1 MGAAARST
9 LPFGMT
15 VIVTL
20 ALKGDGGHISLFRY
34 RDLSRTLLITIML
47 PEVAMATAPAQKTAA
62 TAPGLKRSLS
72 VWQAVGLS
80 LALMAP
86 SMAANINPQGAIGA
100 GRAVPLAFLIAAVG
114 VLFVAYTFARLCQ
127 YYRHSGSVYAFVGA
141 TLGPRAGVVAGW
153 GLAGTYVF
161 YAVTTAAAAGI
172 FGTGLLDSLGLW
184 KNQPSWAPMLF
195 VGVVLALALL
205 LAALPARGGTN
216 VLLIVEV
223 CTVTLILI
231 VTVVVFVKLLSHS
244 APGGSTFTWSVFSL
258 APGTGV
264 SALFLGVVFGFLS
277 FAGFEASSTLG
288 EEAHNPSRDIPRAIL
303 GVAVFG
309 GIYYVV
315 VTAAEMMGFGTSAAG
330 IKSFGSSAS
339 LLGDLGSSYVGS
351 WVGNIITAGTTV
363 SAFGCCLACTV
374 GAARMIYAM
383 SRDSFGERGIGAA
396 HSRWGTPAAATGVVT
411 VMAVIIYVVY
421 VIVSSSPSALAENAF
436 LWSGTIGTLILL
448 VAYVLATIGMTLLV
462 FVRREMPSVPMWQ
475 VIIPIA
481 GIVVLGYTIYRN
493 VYPYPT
499 GDGHWFPIV
508 AGAWLAA
515 AVIGVLLAPR
525 TARRLGAALMS
536 REGISR

>member
-1 MGAAARST
+1 
-9 LPFGMT
+9 
-15 VIVTL
+15 
-20 ALKGDGGHISLFRY
+20 
-34 RDLSRTLLITIML
+34 
-47 PEVAMATAPAQKTAA
+47 MATAPAQKTTAA
-62 TAPGLKRSLS
+62 GPGLKRSLS

-172 FGTGLLDSLGLW
+172 FGTGLLDSLGIW
-184 KNQPSWAPMLF
+184 KNQPSWAPMLL
-195 VGVVLALALL
+195 VGVVLTLALV
-205 LAALPARGGTN
+205 LAALPARRGTN
-216 VLLIVEV
+216 VLLVVEV
-223 CTVTLILI
+223 CTVTLILV

-258 APGTGV
+258 APGTSL

-330 IKSFGSSAS
+330 LKSFGSSAS

-374 GAARMIYAM
+374 GAARLIYAM
-383 SRDSFGERGIGAA
+383 SRDSFGARGIGAV

-411 VMAVIIYVVY
+411 VMAVTIYVVY
-421 VIVSSSPSALAENAF
+421 VIVSSQPSALATNAF

-448 VAYVLATIGMTLLV
+448 VAYVLATVGMTLLV

-475 VIIPIA
+475 VIIPVA

-508 AGAWLAA
+508 AGGWLAA
-515 AVIGVLLAPR
+515 AVIGVLAAPR
-525 TARRLGAALMS
+525 TARRLGSALMS

>member
-1 MGAAARST
+1 
-9 LPFGMT
+9 
-15 VIVTL
+15 
-20 ALKGDGGHISLFRY
+20 
-34 RDLSRTLLITIML
+34 
-47 PEVAMATAPAQKTAA
+47 VATTPAEKTSVAG
-62 TAPGLKRSLS
+62 PGLKRSLS
-72 VWQAVGLS
+72 LWQAVGLS

-153 GLAGTYVF
+153 GLVGTYVF

-172 FGTGLLDSLGLW
+172 FGTGLLKTLGVW
-184 KNQPSWAPMLF
+184 KNQPSWAPVIF

-258 APGTGV
+258 GPGTSL

-277 FAGFEASSTLG
+277 FAGFEAAATLG
-288 EEAHNPSRDIPRAIL
+288 EEAKRPTRDIPRAIL
-303 GVAVFG
+303 GTAVFG
-309 GIYYVV
+309 GLYFVI
-315 VTAAEMMGFGTSAAG
+315 VTAVEMMAFGTSAAG
-330 IKSFGSSAS
+330 VKAFATAPS
-339 LLGDLGSSYVGS
+339 LLGDLGSSFVGS
-351 WVGNIITAGTTV
+351 WVGDIITLGTAI
-363 SAFGCCLACTV
+363 SAFGCTLACVV
-374 GAARMIYAM
+374 GAARLLYAL
-383 SRDSFGERGIGAA
+383 SRDTAGPRGLGQSHA
-396 HSRWGTPAAATGVVT
+396 RWGTPVWATFAVT
-411 VMAVIIYVVY
+411 AMAAVI
-421 VIVSSSPSALAENAF
+421 VIVETAVSAHADAFNTF

-448 VAYVLATIGMTLLV
+448 VVYVLATVGCIMLV
-462 FVRREMPSVPMWQ
+462 FVRRKLPVPMWQ
-475 VIIPIA
+475 VIVPIA
-481 GIVVLGYTIYRN
+481 SLVVLGYTLYRN

-499 GDGHWFPIV
+499 GTAFWFPITS
-508 AGAWLAA
+508 GIWLGVVII
-515 AVIGVLLAPR
+515 AVIFAPG
-525 TARRLGAALMS
+525 TARKLGAALAA
-536 REGISR
+536 REGIVAPGDEAAAPPLTAARDETARGS

>member
-1 MGAAARST
+1 
-9 LPFGMT
+9 
-15 VIVTL
+15 
-20 ALKGDGGHISLFRY
+20 
-34 RDLSRTLLITIML
+34 
-47 PEVAMATAPAQKTAA
+47 MATTPAQKTAA
-62 TAPGLKRSLS
+62 PPGLKRSLS

-86 SMAANINPQGAIGA
+86 SMAANINPQGAAGA

-114 VLFVAYTFARLCQ
+114 VLLVAYTFVRLCQ

-153 GLAGTYVF
+153 GLAGTYMF
-161 YAVTTAAAAGI
+161 YAVTTASAAGI
-172 FGTGLLDSLGLW
+172 FGAGLLDSLGIW
-184 KNQPSWAPMLF
+184 KNQPAWAPILI
-195 VGVVLALALL
+195 VGIVLVLALV

-231 VTVVVFVKLLSHS
+231 VTVIVFVRLLKGD
-244 APGGSTFTWSVFSL
+244 APGGSHFTWSVFSPQ
-258 APGTGV
+258 PGVGA

-288 EEAHNPSRDIPRAIL
+288 EEAHNPTRDIPRAIL
-303 GVAVFG
+303 GVAIFG
-309 GIYYVV
+309 GIYFVV
-315 VTAAEMMGFGTSAAG
+315 VTAAEVMGFGTSVKGLAAFQA
-330 IKSFGSSAS
+330 SPS

-351 WVGNIITAGTTV
+351 WVGNVITAGTTV

-374 GAARMIYAM
+374 GAARLVYAM
-383 SRDSFGERGIGAA
+383 SRDTFGEGRGAGKT
-396 HSRWGTPAAATGVVT
+396 SRWGTPAYATGIVT
-411 VMAVIIYVVY
+411 VCVVVIFAVYIA
-421 VIVSSSPSALAENAF
+421 VSAHASSVAQNGF

-462 FVRREMPSVPMWQ
+462 FVRRRMPAVPMWQ
-475 VIIPIA
+475 VVIPIA
-481 GIVVLGYTIYRN
+481 GIIVLGYTLYRN

-508 AGAWLAA
+508 AGAWLAVA
-515 AVIGVLLAPR
+515 IVGVLLAPR
-525 TARRLGAALMS
+525 TARKLGAALAA
-536 REGISR
+536 REGIRTEEDVVGL

>member
-1 MGAAARST
+1 MGAVARST

-330 IKSFGSSAS
+330 IKAFGSSAS